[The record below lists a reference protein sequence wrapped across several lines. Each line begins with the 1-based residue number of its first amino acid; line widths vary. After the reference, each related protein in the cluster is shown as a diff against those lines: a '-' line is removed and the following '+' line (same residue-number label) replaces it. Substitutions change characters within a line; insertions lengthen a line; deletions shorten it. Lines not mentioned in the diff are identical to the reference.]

1 MSDQVVFC
9 GDVLNANLTWFQSSP
24 RGRLIPGAGKVCTHM
39 IDLTLACQ
47 RTSDVLINVNDGQ
60 LDGAT
65 PCEKLTVR
73 ALVAHVG
80 GLALAFSAAAR
91 KEFGELTD
99 TPPVEGV
106 PLDGDWR
113 TAYPTRLADLA
124 QAWGEPAAWDGM
136 SRAGGVDFPG
146 EVGGL
151 IALTEVVIHGWDVAA
166 ATGQS
171 YDIDVATAAAVLPHV
186 TAIAAEGPVEGL
198 FGPAVA
204 VADDAPTLDRIIALS
219 GRDPARR

>member
-1 MSDQVVFC
+1 
-9 GDVLNANLTWFQSSP
+9 
-24 RGRLIPGAGKVCTHM
+24 M
-39 IDLTLACQ
+39 IDLTPACK
-47 RTSDVLINVNDGQ
+47 RTADVLMNVTDEQPSG
-60 LDGAT
+60 LT
-65 PCEKLTVR
+65 PCQKLSLR
-73 ALVAHVG
+73 DLVSHVG
-80 GLALAFSAAAR
+80 GLALAFTAAAR

-106 PLDGDWR
+106 PLDDDWR
-113 TAYPTRLADLA
+113 TAYPARLAELA
-124 QAWGEPAAWDGM
+124 AAWREPAAWEGM

-146 EVGGL
+146 EVGGV

-171 YDIDVATAAAVLPHV
+171 YDIDDATAAAVLPHV

-204 VADDAPTLDRIIALS
+204 VADDAPTLDRIVALS
-219 GRDPARR
+219 GRDPSRRT